1 MRAWFSM
8 KIDLTYIPPEGKKLN
23 FEFSQEWWKPDVK
36 EDRIVGLVSPISGW
50 VKIQPVGKKIS
61 VEGSLSTR
69 LRLRCD
75 RCLEP
80 YAWDLSNDF
89 RVFLSLAQ
97 FAGELDLELS
107 EDDLNLEFIHGN
119 LLELDQ
125 IIKEQVILSLPMK
138 TLCSGECRG
147 LCPTCG
153 CNLNLTTC
161 SCSSKLETPLYQHQ

>member
-1 MRAWFSM
+1 M
-8 KIDLTYIPPEGKKLN
+8 KIDLTNIPPEGKKIN
-23 FEFSQEWWKPDVK
+23 FEFSEEWWKPDLE
-36 EDRIVGLVSPISGW
+36 EDRIVELVSPISGW

-80 YAWDLSNDF
+80 YAWDLSKDF
-89 RVFLSLAQ
+89 QVFLSLSP
-97 FAGELDLELS
+97 FAGGLDVELS
-107 EDDLNLEFIHGN
+107 EDDLNLEFMHSK
-119 LLELDQ
+119 LLELDKV
-125 IIKEQVILSLPMK
+125 IKEQVILSLPMK

-153 CNLNLTTC
+153 CNLNLTAC
-161 SCSSKLETPLYQHQ
+161 SCSSKFEKPLYQHQ